1 MFLALDLGETVNS
14 AIENG
19 IDLIENGSLNTG
31 KIDVAL
37 LTLIAQLLATTV
49 LFLVVRFKFWHIVTN
64 LIESRQNAVQEQLD
78 KAEAAKVSVEQ
89 AQIVAKDEISNA
101 RITANNIIQQART
114 VSEAEKEKMIQEA
127 KEQIEVEK
135 AKALNEISQNEKELR
150 KNIQQE
156 IVDVAYMLAD
166 KMVNKQMDE
175 KANQA
180 VVDEFLNNDGNFNAR

>member
-19 IDLIENGSLNTG
+19 IDLIENGSLNPNN
-31 KIDVAL
+31 IDVAL

-64 LIESRQNAVQEQLD
+64 IIESRQNAVQEQLD

-89 AQIVAKDEISNA
+89 AQIVAKDEINNA
-101 RITANNIIQQART
+101 RVTANNIIQQARV
-114 VSEAEKEKMIQEA
+114 VSEAERVKMLEEA
-127 KEQIEVEK
+127 KEQIEAEK

-180 VVDEFLNNDGNFNAR
+180 VVDEFLNNDGNFKC

>member
-19 IDLIENGSLNTG
+19 IDLIENGSLNPNN
-31 KIDVAL
+31 IDVAL
-37 LTLIAQLLATTV
+37 LTLIAQLLATTI

-64 LIESRQNAVQEQLD
+64 IIESRQNAVQEQLD

-89 AQIVAKDEISNA
+89 AQIVAKDEINNA
-101 RITANNIIQQART
+101 RVTANNIIQQARV
-114 VSEAEKEKMIQEA
+114 VSEAERVKMLEEA
-127 KEQIEVEK
+127 KEQIEAEK

-180 VVDEFLNNDGNFNAR
+180 VVDEFLNNDGNFKC

>member
-14 AIENG
+14 TIENG
-19 IDLIENGSLNTG
+19 IDLIENGSLNPNN
-31 KIDVAL
+31 IDVAL
-37 LTLIAQLLATTV
+37 LTLIAQLLATTI

-64 LIESRQNAVQEQLD
+64 IIESRQNAVQEQLD

-89 AQIVAKDEISNA
+89 AQIVAKDEINNA
-101 RITANNIIQQART
+101 RVTANNIIQQARV
-114 VSEAEKEKMIQEA
+114 VSEAERVKMLEEA
-127 KEQIEVEK
+127 KEQIEAEK

-180 VVDEFLNNDGNFNAR
+180 VVDEFLNNDGNFKC

>member
-19 IDLIENGSLNTG
+19 IDLIENGSLNPD
-31 KIDVAL
+31 KLDVAL

-49 LFLVVRFKFWHIVTN
+49 LFWVVRFKFWHIVTN
-64 LIESRQNAVQEQLD
+64 IIESRQNAVQEQLD

-89 AQIVAKDEISNA
+89 AQIVAKDEINNA
-101 RITANNIIQQART
+101 RVTANNIIQQARV
-114 VSEAEKEKMIQEA
+114 VSEAEREKMLEEA
-127 KEQIEVEK
+127 KEQIEAEK

-180 VVDEFLNNDGNFNAR
+180 VVDEFLNNDGNFKC

>member
-19 IDLIENGSLNTG
+19 IDLIESGSLNPD

-49 LFLVVRFKFWHIVTN
+49 LFLIVRFKFWHIVTN
-64 LIESRQNAVQEQLD
+64 IIESRQNAVQEELD

-89 AQIVAKDEISNA
+89 ASILAKDEINNA
-101 RITANNIIQQART
+101 RETANNIIQQARI
-114 VSEAEKEKMIQEA
+114 VSEAEKQKMIEEA
-127 KEQIEVEK
+127 KQQIEADK
-135 AKALNEISQNEKELR
+135 AKALNEIAQNEKELR

-156 IVDVAYMLAD
+156 IVDVAYLLAD
-166 KMVNKQMDE
+166 KMVSKQMDE
-175 KANQA
+175 QANKA
-180 VVDEFLNNDGNFNAR
+180 VVDEFLNKDGNI

>member
-19 IDLIENGSLNTG
+19 IDLIENGSLNPD
-31 KIDVAL
+31 KLDVAL
-37 LTLIAQLLATTV
+37 LTLIAQLLATTI

-64 LIESRQNAVQEQLD
+64 IIESRQNAVQESLD

-89 AQIVAKDEISNA
+89 AQIVARDEINNA
-101 RITANNIIQQART
+101 RVTANNIIQQARV
-114 VSEAEKEKMIQEA
+114 VSEAEKEKMVQEA
-127 KEQIEVEK
+127 KEQIEAEK
-135 AKALNEISQNEKELR
+135 AKAFNEISQNEKELR

-156 IVDVAYMLAD
+156 IVEVAYMLAD

-180 VVDEFLNNDGNFNAR
+180 VVDEFLNNDGNFKC

>member
-19 IDLIENGSLNTG
+19 IDLIENGSLNPNN
-31 KIDVAL
+31 IDVAL
-37 LTLIAQLLATTV
+37 LTLIAQLLATTI

-64 LIESRQNAVQEQLD
+64 IIESRQNAVQEQLD

-89 AQIVAKDEISNA
+89 AQIVAKDEINNA
-101 RITANNIIQQART
+101 RVTANNIIQQARI
-114 VSEAEKEKMIQEA
+114 VSEAEKEKILEEA
-127 KEQIEVEK
+127 KKQIEAEK

-175 KANQA
+175 IANQA
-180 VVDEFLNNDGNFNAR
+180 VVDEFLNNDGNFKC

>member
-19 IDLIENGSLNTG
+19 IDLIENGSLNPD
-31 KIDVAL
+31 KLDVAL
-37 LTLIAQLLATTV
+37 LTLIAQLLATTI

-64 LIESRQNAVQEQLD
+64 IIESRQNAVQESLD

-89 AQIVAKDEISNA
+89 AQIVARDEINNA
-101 RITANNIIQQART
+101 RVTANNIIQQARV
-114 VSEAEKEKMIQEA
+114 VSEAEKEKMVQEA
-127 KEQIEVEK
+127 KEQIEAEK

-156 IVDVAYMLAD
+156 IVEVAYMLAD
-166 KMVNKQMDE
+166 KKVNKQMDE
-175 KANQA
+175 QANKA
-180 VVDEFLNNDGNFNAR
+180 VVDEFLNNDGNFKC

>member
-19 IDLIENGSLNTG
+19 IDLIENGSLNPNN
-31 KIDVAL
+31 IDVAL

-64 LIESRQNAVQEQLD
+64 IIESRQNAVQEQLD

-89 AQIVAKDEISNA
+89 AKIVAKDEINNA
-101 RITANNIIQQART
+101 RVTANNIIQQARI

-135 AKALNEISQNEKELR
+135 EKALNEISQNEKELR
-150 KNIQQE
+150 KNIQKE

-175 KANQA
+175 KANKA
-180 VVDEFLNNDGNFNAR
+180 VVDEFLNNDGNFKC

>member
-19 IDLIENGSLNTG
+19 IDLIENGSLNPNN
-31 KIDVAL
+31 IDVAL

-64 LIESRQNAVQEQLD
+64 IIETRQNAVQEQLD

-89 AQIVAKDEISNA
+89 AQIVAKDEINNA
-101 RITANNIIQQART
+101 RVTANNIIQQARV
-114 VSEAEKEKMIQEA
+114 VSEAERVKMLEEA
-127 KEQIEVEK
+127 KEQIEAEK

-156 IVDVAYMLAD
+156 I
-166 KMVNKQMDE
+166 
-175 KANQA
+175 
-180 VVDEFLNNDGNFNAR
+180 

>member
-19 IDLIENGSLNTG
+19 IDLIENGSLNPD
-31 KIDVAL
+31 KLDVAL
-37 LTLIAQLLATTV
+37 LTLIAQLLATTI

-64 LIESRQNAVQEQLD
+64 IIESRQNAVQESLD

-89 AQIVAKDEISNA
+89 AQIVARDEINNA
-101 RITANNIIQQART
+101 RVTANNIIQQARV
-114 VSEAEKEKMIQEA
+114 VSEAEKEKMVQEA
-127 KEQIEVEK
+127 KEQIEAEK

-156 IVDVAYMLAD
+156 IVEVAYMLAD

-180 VVDEFLNNDGNFNAR
+180 VVDEFLNNDGNFKC

>member
-19 IDLIENGSLNTG
+19 IDLIENGSLNPNN
-31 KIDVAL
+31 IDVAL

-64 LIESRQNAVQEQLD
+64 IIESRQNAVQEQLD

-89 AQIVAKDEISNA
+89 AQIIAKDEINNA
-101 RITANNIIQQART
+101 RVTANNIIQQARV
-114 VSEAEKEKMIQEA
+114 VSEAERVKMLEEA
-127 KEQIEVEK
+127 KEQIEAEK

-180 VVDEFLNNDGNFNAR
+180 VVDEFLNNDGNFKC

>member
-19 IDLIENGSLNTG
+19 IDLIENGSLNPNN
-31 KIDVAL
+31 IDVAL
-37 LTLIAQLLATTV
+37 LTLIAQLLATTI

-64 LIESRQNAVQEQLD
+64 IIETRQNAVQEQLD

-89 AQIVAKDEISNA
+89 AQIVAKDEINNA
-101 RITANNIIQQART
+101 RVTANNIIQQARV
-114 VSEAEKEKMIQEA
+114 VSEAERVKMLEEA
-127 KEQIEVEK
+127 KEQIEAEK

-180 VVDEFLNNDGNFNAR
+180 VVDEFLNNDGNFKC

>member
-19 IDLIENGSLNTG
+19 IDLIENGSLNPNN
-31 KIDVAL
+31 IDVAL

-64 LIESRQNAVQEQLD
+64 IIETRQNAVQEQLD

-89 AQIVAKDEISNA
+89 AQIVAKDEINNA
-101 RITANNIIQQART
+101 RVTANNIIQQARV
-114 VSEAEKEKMIQEA
+114 VSEAERIKMLEEA
-127 KEQIEVEK
+127 KEQIEAEK

-180 VVDEFLNNDGNFNAR
+180 VVDEFLNNDGNFKC

>member
-19 IDLIENGSLNTG
+19 IDLIENGSLNPNN
-31 KIDVAL
+31 IDVAL

-64 LIESRQNAVQEQLD
+64 IIETRQNAVQEQLD

-89 AQIVAKDEISNA
+89 AQIVAKDEINNA
-101 RITANNIIQQART
+101 RVTANNIIQQARV
-114 VSEAEKEKMIQEA
+114 VSEAERVKMLEEA
-127 KEQIEVEK
+127 KEQIEAEK

-180 VVDEFLNNDGNFNAR
+180 VVDEFLNNDGNFKC

>member
-19 IDLIENGSLNTG
+19 IDLIENGSLNPD
-31 KIDVAL
+31 KLDVAL
-37 LTLIAQLLATTV
+37 LTLIAQLLATTI

-64 LIESRQNAVQEQLD
+64 IIESRQNAVQESLD

-89 AQIVAKDEISNA
+89 AKIVARDEINNA
-101 RITANNIIQQART
+101 RVTANNIIQQARV
-114 VSEAEKEKMIQEA
+114 VSEAEKEKMVQEA
-127 KEQIEVEK
+127 KEQIEAEK

-156 IVDVAYMLAD
+156 IVEVAYMLAD

-180 VVDEFLNNDGNFNAR
+180 VVDEFLNNDGNFKC

>member
-19 IDLIENGSLNTG
+19 IDLIENGSLNPNN
-31 KIDVAL
+31 IDVAL

-64 LIESRQNAVQEQLD
+64 IIETRQNAVQEQLD

-89 AQIVAKDEISNA
+89 AQIVAKDEINNA
-101 RITANNIIQQART
+101 RVTANNIIQQARV
-114 VSEAEKEKMIQEA
+114 VSEAERVKMLEEA
-127 KEQIEVEK
+127 KEQIEAEK

-156 IVDVAYMLAD
+156 IVDVAYLLAD

-180 VVDEFLNNDGNFNAR
+180 VVDEFLNNDGNFKC

>member
-19 IDLIENGSLNTG
+19 IDLIENGSLNPD

-49 LFLVVRFKFWHIVTN
+49 LFLIVRFKFWHIVTN
-64 LIESRQNAVQEQLD
+64 IIETRQNAVQEELE

-89 AQIVAKDEISNA
+89 ASILAKDEINNA
-101 RITANNIIQQART
+101 RETANNIIQQARII
-114 VSEAEKEKMIQEA
+114 SEAEKQKMIEEA
-127 KEQIEVEK
+127 KQQIEAEK

-156 IVDVAYMLAD
+156 IVDVAYLLAD
-166 KMVNKQMDE
+166 KMVSKQMDE

-180 VVDEFLNNDGNFNAR
+180 VVDEFLNKDGNI